1 MYHCGQFGLDIN
13 VPLGKDYLHPVG
25 FTNSTAYSGIMR
37 LHWIIRHSWHNSHYN
52 SYGPQKKSILKSTA
66 FSTHLLVKKF
76 VAPSIVNWYKRL
88 TSTCKVFR
96 IGLVPFDTIQ
106 FKHRHEGLC
115 SPGLSFKQYN
125 DMASALCTAMPICLA
140 QAGSCVQAMIAGV
153 KIKTRNGYTI
163 VWNLLY

>member
-1 MYHCGQFGLDIN
+1 
-13 VPLGKDYLHPVG
+13 LGKEHLHSVG
-25 FTNSTAYSGIMR
+25 FTDAMVYSKIMR
-37 LHWIIRHSWHNSHYN
+37 IHCIICHSWHNSLYN
-52 SYGPQKKSILKSTA
+52 SYGPQKESILKSNA
-66 FSTHLLVKKF
+66 FSTRLLLKKID
-76 VAPSIVNWYKRL
+76 APSAIAWYEHL